1 MAECRVWAW
10 IGNASVSVEKTQ
22 RYEHYA
28 RECLRLAQHAKSS
41 QEKDLLVQMAEAWL
55 RLAEASSLEKP
66 DAD

>member
-1 MAECRVWAW
+1 
-10 IGNASVSVEKTQ
+10 VSVEKTQ